1 MAWRGLRA
9 PSLCSASGFPEHLA
23 LELRA
28 GISGPGKPQTWV
40 LPAAPYVLFIP
51 HMCSHTQML
60 SAMEFPSW
68 TGREECIP
76 RPTIARKIIQP
87 GPIPRVRRPWC
98 RPDQS
103 PRPGTSDQPPRPAA
117 PLVSQNTLSQG
128 RVYTGKTQRAGGEEA
143 QRKEERKKALS
154 FHLTG

>member
-40 LPAAPYVLFIP
+40 LPAALYVLFIP

-98 RPDQS
+98 HPEQS
-103 PRPGTSDQPPRPAA
+103 PRPGTSDQPPSPAA

-128 RVYTGKTQRAGGEEA
+128 RVYIGKTQGRG
-143 QRKEERKKALS
+143 
-154 FHLTG
+154 